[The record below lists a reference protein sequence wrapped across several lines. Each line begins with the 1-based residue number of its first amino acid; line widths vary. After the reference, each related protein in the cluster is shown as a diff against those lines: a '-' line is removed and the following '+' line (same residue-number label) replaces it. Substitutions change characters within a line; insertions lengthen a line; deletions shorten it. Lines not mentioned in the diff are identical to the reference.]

1 MLDNADLTVPAG
13 AALAPRPNGGLPA
26 TRLPAPAPLTS
37 AVKRSL
43 FAVVPWLLA
52 AAALL
57 PTSAA
62 AHVVTPDL
70 IVRDRIPHTHPDE
83 LTEETLPIVH
93 ECPQVAAIIRAED
106 MTEFELTTACLVLQR
121 TEDRYHAKLR
131 TDPAKPVKTWYDK
144 VEILIF
150 NGVESMAE
158 YYLAVFGRD
167 TTAGGVYFW
176 PIDEEHHP
184 WTILPFIPSLNRPL
198 GFWGDPT
205 ENTAWS
211 LLKHEYVHHLDA
223 TYHGHP
229 QHHYGGGGSGCVHLE
244 GVAEYFSD
252 TYHYLYF
259 IGDGSNL
266 PPLSQVWYPYP
277 FALSSGRPSKETR
290 YHWGYLA
297 VRFLFE
303 EHPQIMSDL
312 YDFANS
318 DLVDRNCWLVEID
331 MANDYANEALPP
343 LDDEFERWLREFTS
357 FKTVRQIEPVTLF
370 LALDENGN
378 PLRPEPRTADESR
391 NELYDNAGVANV
403 LLPRYIQSSRPWNLD
418 FSVSFADD
426 GVVRL
431 SRSYGNFREGVHLS
445 AVSTG
450 TTEATLTV
458 TAPDGKSA
466 QQTFTVTVL
475 NDLQSKEI
483 VVRDPVST
491 EDGYLAVDLSTY
503 FTGPALEDVEFIAA
517 SSDPDVA
524 PVSLEGGR
532 LVITAVS
539 AGEAEVTVRGD
550 YRGRV
555 QEQTFTIV
563 VTDECPLWLCRGT
576 FTGWRSALLR
586 TTETGDTPTTP
597 GR

>member
-1 MLDNADLTVPAG
+1 MSIGTVS
-13 AALAPRPNGGLPA
+13 AARP
-26 TRLPAPAPLTS
+26 PAPANGVRVAVLGRLPPDVSPAAPTTPLTS
-37 AVKRSL
+37 AVIRSL
-43 FAVVPWLLA
+43 FAAVCPWLLA
-52 AAALL
+52 AAALF

-62 AHVVTPDL
+62 AHFVAPDL
-70 IVRDRIPHTHPDE
+70 IVRDRILHTHPDE

-106 MTEFELTTACLVLQR
+106 MTEFELTMACLVLKD

-131 TDPAKPVKTWYDK
+131 TDPTKPVTTWYDK
-144 VEILIF
+144 LEVLIF
-150 NGVESMAE
+150 GSLESMRE
-158 YYLAVFGRD
+158 YHLAVFGRE
-167 TTAGGVYFW
+167 TTAGGVYYGAYG
-176 PIDEEHHP
+176 EEIHP
-184 WTILPFIPSLNRPL
+184 WIILSYSPSRHYPI
-198 GFWGDPT
+198 GFWGDPI
-205 ENTAWS
+205 ESFAWS
-211 LLKHEYVHHLDA
+211 SLLSHEYVHHLDA
-223 TYHGHP
+223 TYHR
-229 QHHYGGGGSGCVHLE
+229 QAGCVHLE
-244 GVAEYFSD
+244 GVAEYFHD
-252 TYHYLYF
+252 RYDYLYF

-277 FALSSGRPSKETR
+277 FALLQGRSSDETR
-290 YHWGYLA
+290 YSWGYLA

-303 EHPQIMSDL
+303 EHPQVMLDL
-312 YDFANS
+312 YDFANR
-318 DLVDRNCWLVEID
+318 DLVDRNCWWVERD
-331 MANDYANEALPP
+331 MANDHANDALPP
-343 LDDEFERWLREFTS
+343 LDDEFERWLKEFVT

-426 GVVRL
+426 GVARL
-431 SRSYGNFREGVHLS
+431 SRSYGNFREGMHLT

-458 TAPDGKSA
+458 AAPDGKSA

-475 NDLQSKEI
+475 NDLQSKGI
-483 VVRDPVST
+483 VLRDPLST

-532 LVITAVS
+532 LVVTAVS
-539 AGEAEVTVRGD
+539 AGEAEITVRGD

-555 QEQTFTIV
+555 QERTFTIV

-586 TTETGDTPTTP
+586 TTETGNTPTTP